1 VTEKTVDLIKGFEGF
16 APTPSPD
23 PIHLP
28 TVGYGHLCQTKGC
41 GEVPYKFPL
50 TEETAT
56 ELLHDDLKV
65 STLAIVKGMEGVLMV
80 MSVQGFQN
88 CVYDDIKLSVRL
100 NDNQYGALVS
110 WAFNV
115 GCGNVESSTLLKRL
129 NNGENPDQVV
139 EEELPKWNHAG
150 GKVEPGL
157 TRRRAAEVQLFK
169 TASGVI
175 AHPAC

>member
-1 VTEKTVDLIKGFEGF
+1 
-16 APTPSPD
+16 
-23 PIHLP
+23 
-28 TVGYGHLCQTKGC
+28 
-41 GEVPYKFPL
+41 
-50 TEETAT
+50 
-56 ELLHDDLKV
+56 
-65 STLAIVKGMEGVLMV
+65 MLMS
-80 MSVQGFQN
+80 MQGFQN

-157 TRRRAAEVQLFK
+157 TRRRAAEVQQFK

>member
-1 VTEKTVDLIKGFEGF
+1 
-16 APTPSPD
+16 
-23 PIHLP
+23 
-28 TVGYGHLCQTKGC
+28 
-41 GEVPYKFPL
+41 
-50 TEETAT
+50 
-56 ELLHDDLKV
+56 
-65 STLAIVKGMEGVLMV
+65 
-80 MSVQGFQN
+80 
-88 CVYDDIKLSVRL
+88 
-100 NDNQYGALVS
+100 
-110 WAFNV
+110 
-115 GCGNVESSTLLKRL
+115 LLKRL